1 MNPSKKIKVYKYPAA
16 KPHVHDSIPDYNNCI
31 PFSEKGISDYCS
43 LVSPQEADYF
53 YMGQY
58 SFDMD
63 TDLNLDNFPYFKDFP
78 EKHIIDLEGDGGF
91 GIPEYLW
98 NSIITVNGP
107 LAHYDDKIPNLF
119 VRPTFSKLF
128 VDICKNRFESPEEC
142 YNRSVGFKG
151 LINCQTRYDMF
162 VNLHSSRGIL
172 DTEMQANPT
181 WNGPS
186 EVGSA
191 IQENYISSLKKRAFA
206 LCPRGAGVDSV
217 RLLEACYY
225 GRIPILI
232 SDVDYLLVDHKHSD
246 TSFVRRV
253 IWDGKSD
260 VAPIL
265 KDIVSV
271 DEAIIREDQI
281 KARNYFENTLRK
293 YMNDPTSYL
302 INWMQ
307 KKGLLNNVCPKK

>member
-1 MNPSKKIKVYKYPAA
+1 MKIKIYKYPSAV
-16 KPHVHDSIPDYNNCI
+16 PHVHDSSDWYQDVI
-31 PFSEKGISDYCS
+31 PFSEKGLSEISLTDN
-43 LVSPQEADYF
+43 PEDADF
-53 YMGQY
+53 LYMGQW
-58 SFDMD
+58 SH
-63 TDLNLDNFPYFKDFP
+63 DNKLFNISNFKHFNKFP
-78 EKHIIDLEGDGGF
+78 EKHIVDLEGDGGF

-98 NSIITVNGP
+98 KSIITVNGP
-107 LAHYDDKIPNLF
+107 LVEYDSKISNLF
-119 VRPTFSKLF
+119 VRPTFSRLF
-128 VDICKNRFESPEEC
+128 VDICKNRFEDMEEC
-142 YNRSVGFKG
+142 YVRSVGFKG
-151 LINCQTRYDMF
+151 LINCKTRYDMF
-162 VNLHSSRGIL
+162 VHLHNRSDIL
-172 DTEMQANPT
+172 DAEMQANPT
-181 WNGPS
+181 WSGPS
-186 EVGSA
+186 EVGSK
-191 IQENYISSLKKRAFA
+191 IQEDYISSLKKRAFA

-232 SDVDYLLVDHKHSD
+232 SDSDYLLVDHKYSD

-260 VAPIL
+260 LAPIL

-307 KKGLLNNVCPKK
+307 KKGLLNNV